1 MKYTAFLK
9 YVFIVLAVYVLP
21 VSAATTTCSLETKD
35 VIQENSNTFIT
46 EQQTKG
52 ITSQTSVAEI
62 VKQLGPATSGTVDDA
77 GYFLGWQLDDGRR
90 FSVFSD
96 GLCNQPMHAGIM
108 GYTTAFL
115 ATPSGQL
122 VSAINND
129 DLNQVQSVLSAHP
142 EAVNGVEEGSS
153 YSPLALAIRQNERN
167 DALIEYL
174 LKHGAD
180 AKFTTSEGYNL
191 FHLNVDVDGVMQNGS
206 EYKVA
211 KLLLAHGADIEAVN
225 HYGWTPLM
233 RAAIEGSDNDFEA
246 LLKLGAN
253 FKNTFSQASMPEFT
267 RGNSIVKVVLPKP
280 NKVKLLLQYGYRPS
294 SSDINAAQELIQQ
307 YTQDKGSDFYQ
318 RMSNSLSLLKK
329 SQNKS
334 QKPQFKK

>member
-1 MKYTAFLK
+1 MKYTAFFK

-52 ITSQTSVAEI
+52 ITSQSSVAEI
-62 VKQLGPATSGTVDDA
+62 VKQLGPATLGTVDDA
-77 GYFLGWQLDDGRR
+77 GYFLGWQLEDGRG

-96 GLCNQPMHAGIM
+96 GLCNHIM
-108 GYTTAFL
+108 GYTTVFL
-115 ATPSGQL
+115 GTPLEQL
-122 VSAINND
+122 VLAID
-129 DLNQVQSVLSAHP
+129 DYDLEKVQSVLSAHP
-142 EAVNGVEEGSS
+142 EVVNGMDERSH
-153 YSPLALAIRQNERN
+153 YSPLALAVRQIERN

-191 FHLNVDVDGVMQNGS
+191 LHLNVDVDGVKQNGS

-225 HYGWTPLM
+225 DYGWTPLM
-233 RAAIEGSDNDFEA
+233 RAAIEGSDKDFEA

-267 RGNSIVKVVLPKP
+267 RGLSIVNVVLPEP
-280 NKVKLLLQYGYRPS
+280 NKVKLLLKYGYRPS
-294 SSDINAAQELIQQ
+294 RSDINAAQELIQQ
-307 YTQDKGSDFYQ
+307 YSQDKGSDFYQ

>member
-1 MKYTAFLK
+1 
-9 YVFIVLAVYVLP
+9 
-21 VSAATTTCSLETKD
+21 
-35 VIQENSNTFIT
+35 
-46 EQQTKG
+46 
-52 ITSQTSVAEI
+52 
-62 VKQLGPATSGTVDDA
+62 
-77 GYFLGWQLDDGRR
+77 
-90 FSVFSD
+90 
-96 GLCNQPMHAGIM
+96 M

-115 ATPSGQL
+115 ATPLGQL
-122 VSAINND
+122 VLAID
-129 DLNQVQSVLSAHP
+129 DYDLEKVQSVLSAHP

-174 LKHGAD
+174 LKRGAD

-191 FHLNVDVDGVMQNGS
+191 LHLNVDVDGVMQNGS

-225 HYGWTPLM
+225 DYGWTPLM
-233 RAAIEGSDNDFEA
+233 RAAIEGSDKDFEA

-267 RGNSIVKVVLPKP
+267 RGNSIVKVVLPEP
-280 NKVKLLLQYGYRPS
+280 TKVKLLLQYGYRPS
-294 SSDINAAQELIQQ
+294 RSDINAAQELIQQ
-307 YTQDKGSDFYQ
+307 YSQDKGSDFYQ

-329 SQNKS
+329 SQKT
-334 QKPQFKK
+334 QFKK